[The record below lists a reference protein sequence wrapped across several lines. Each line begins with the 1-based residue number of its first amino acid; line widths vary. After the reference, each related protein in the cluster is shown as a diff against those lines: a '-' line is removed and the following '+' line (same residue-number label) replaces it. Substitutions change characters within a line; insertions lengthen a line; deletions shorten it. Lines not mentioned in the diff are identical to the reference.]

1 MVSQV
6 SSPLLV
12 SEQLVSEQPVS
23 EPRVPDPSALLRS
36 DAPTSDAPTTLVLT
50 LVAAPGVAA
59 AVSEALSGGLPEALT
74 DLLPG
79 ARWEVRPVAAADL
92 APPLGLA
99 DVLDWA
105 RSRLLEE
112 GSDLLVLLTD
122 LPLRV
127 GRRPLLAHASSTHS
141 VAVVSLPAL
150 GPLQLNSKARRAVLA
165 AVQALVDGDGQGCR
179 PAGSPPSGRGGHR
192 SRARVQRLVRRADRA
207 ESGAALAAYVVS
219 GNLRLLAGMVRA
231 NRPWRLALHLSRAL
245 VASLAAAAFALVT
258 SDVWTLADRLGGLR
272 LGLMSVGAVGALAA
286 TLIIAADLWER
297 SPIRS
302 ARQQVM
308 LFNAATT
315 ATVLIGILALYLALF
330 AITLAATVVF
340 VPSDLLA
347 GALRHPVTFNDRVV
361 LAWFVSGL
369 ATVGGALGAGLETDE
384 AVREAAYAYR
394 PRRATGDVTGSE
406 ASEAPA

>member
-1 MVSQV
+1 MTESGVHSRRADPVGQRNQPERVVSQAA
-6 SSPLLV
+6 SPLLV
-12 SEQLVSEQPVS
+12 SEQPVSERPVS
-23 EPRVPDPSALLRS
+23 EPRVPDPSAIPRS
-36 DAPTSDAPTTLVLT
+36 DEPATLVLT

-59 AVSEALSGGLPEALT
+59 AVSEALCGGLPEALT

-165 AVQALVDGDGQGCR
+165 AVQALVDGNGQGRR
-179 PAGSPPSGRGGHR
+179 PAGSTPSGRGGHR
-192 SRARVQRLVRRADRA
+192 TRARVQRLVRRADRA
-207 ESGAALAAYVVS
+207 ESGVALAAYVVS

-272 LGLMSVGAVGALAA
+272 LGVMSVGAVGALAA

-315 ATVLIGILALYLALF
+315 AT
-330 AITLAATVVF
+330 
-340 VPSDLLA
+340 
-347 GALRHPVTFNDRVV
+347 
-361 LAWFVSGL
+361 
-369 ATVGGALGAGLETDE
+369 
-384 AVREAAYAYR
+384 
-394 PRRATGDVTGSE
+394 
-406 ASEAPA
+406 